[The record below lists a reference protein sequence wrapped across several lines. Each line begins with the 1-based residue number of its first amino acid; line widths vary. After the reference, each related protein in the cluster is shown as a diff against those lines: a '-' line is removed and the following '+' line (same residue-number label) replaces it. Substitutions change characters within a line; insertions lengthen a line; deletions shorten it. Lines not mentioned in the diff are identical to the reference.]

1 MTKLLAVAA
10 VSFLSLSGLAS
21 AQQAQQQ
28 AAPSNQLTPQVLA
41 EMLRSAST
49 FHELVANLNLNK
61 NFGPDVHVPGPNGLP
76 QHSIARTAQTIG
88 AGAGVGA
95 AIGGMTKGQNGVLI
109 GALIGGA
116 GGLIVDQILKHREET
131 HQPALAQPLEDPNG
145 ARAPGFKQ
153 RPANQ

>member
-1 MTKLLAVAA
+1 MTKILALAA
-10 VSFLSLSGLAS
+10 VSFLSLGGLAV
-21 AQQAQQQ
+21 AQQQQAQP
-28 AAPSNQLTPQVLA
+28 APSNQLTPQVLA

-61 NFGPDVHVPGPNGLP
+61 NFGPDVHVAGPNGMP
-76 QHSIARTAQTIG
+76 EHSIARTAQTIG

-116 GGLIVDQILKHREET
+116 GGLIVDQILKHKEET
-131 HQPALAQPLEDPNG
+131 HQPVQPLEDPNG
-145 ARAPGFKQ
+145 ARAPGFKE
-153 RPANQ
+153 RPAIEK